1 MHGVSMWA
9 GEGQNLRGQKMEKLF
24 KLSTHKTAV
33 KTEVLAGV
41 TSFFA
46 AVYTIIVNS
55 SILSDG
61 GKDAQTLVIAIVL
74 SSVIGCLFAAF
85 IANAPVVIIPGIGI
99 NALFTYTIIK
109 GMGFSFSE
117 ALTCVVFSGLM
128 LLVLVITPLAKILIE
143 SIPNSIKSSIT
154 VGIGL
159 FITFLGLQKSGLV
172 VSSPSTFLTL
182 GKLSSPAVVAFIIT
196 MIITL
201 VLFIK
206 DVKGNFLISIV
217 LGTLVAIALG
227 TVDLSSFKLTMP
239 NFAAYK
245 DIFFALNIKALFSIK
260 FWIATFSLTIVLV
273 FENIGSLHGQ
283 LGAMIKQSDKI
294 EKGLKAIGLS
304 SVCFGLFGCCPPAC
318 SVEGAAGI
326 AAGGRTGLTSLT
338 AGLMFL
344 ISLFFIPVIN
354 IIPNSAIAP
363 ILIIIGGLMIEHI
376 SAINF
381 KSFSDSFPAFV
392 ILVFVPLTFSIV
404 DGVAFG
410 FITYTICKIA
420 SKKYKDISIP
430 MWVVSFIFLVYLLL
444 KVI

>member
-1 MHGVSMWA
+1 
-9 GEGQNLRGQKMEKLF
+9 MEKFF
-24 KLSTHKTAV
+24 KLNTHKTTV
-33 KTEVLAGV
+33 KTEVLAGI

-117 ALTCVVFSGLM
+117 ALTCVVFSGLL

-172 VSSPSTFLTL
+172 VSSPSTLLAL
-182 GKLSSPAVVAFIIT
+182 GKLSSPSVVAFIIT

-217 LGTLVAIALG
+217 LGTLVGIALG
-227 TVDLSSFKLTMP
+227 IVDLSSFNLTMP
-239 NFAAYK
+239 NFTAYK
-245 DIFFALNIKALFSIK
+245 DIFFALDINALFSIK

-283 LGAMIKQSDKI
+283 LGAMIKQPHKI

-304 SVCFGLFGCCPPAC
+304 SVCFGLFGACPPAC

-326 AAGGRTGLTSLT
+326 AAGGRTGLTSLS

-376 SAINF
+376 SSIDF
-381 KSFSDSFPAFV
+381 KNFSDSFPAFV

-404 DGVAFG
+404 DGIAFG
-410 FITYTICKIA
+410 FITYTICKLA

-430 MWVVSFIFLVYLLL
+430 MWIVSVIFLVYLLL